1 MTRNSQFNPVA
12 YTDEWIETAFL
23 KWYSSGK
30 PGAESLILQLEP
42 PFGEIMP
49 KVSSMSRI
57 IRDQFIP
64 RALELDTEVASRI
77 ETELIQ
83 EKVEMFRR
91 HTEIAVELQDK
102 ALKFLRDEGI
112 KDSNTALKALLSAV
126 ELEKASRGIDRVLE
140 SVGTRTDEQL
150 MDELRKLISN
160 ASSVEFLPEET
171 PDAPE

>member
-1 MTRNSQFNPVA
+1 MRSLYKPVA
-12 YTDEWIETAFL
+12 YTSEWIESAFL
-23 KWYSSGK
+23 VWYSNGK
-30 PGAESLILQLEP
+30 PTADGLIALLDAP
-42 PFGEIMP
+42 RGEMMP
-49 KVSSMSRI
+49 AVASVRRI
-57 IRDQFIP
+57 IHDQFIP
-64 RALELDTEVASRI
+64 RALELDSEVASRI
-77 ETELIQ
+77 ESELIQ

-102 ALKFLRDEGI
+102 ALLFLREEGI
-112 KDSNTALKALLSAV
+112 KDSATALKALLSAV

-160 ASSVEFLPEET
+160 ASSVEFLPEEV